1 MFQRSPAS
9 SGRGLVTDRPDAP
22 QSVLNAVK
30 LMYAGA
36 VVSGISVIL
45 QFVTIAVARS
55 TLRKQHPHYT
65 AAHIH
70 QLVVAAVAQVTI
82 IGVISIGLWIV
93 MARTNLAGRG
103 WARIAASVLFAL
115 NTIDLIQSVHVYG
128 VQIGLIPDALMWL
141 IGLGAVMF
149 LWRRES
155 SDFFQPSRPR

>member
-1 MFQRSPAS
+1 MFQRYPA
-9 SGRGLVTDRPDAP
+9 GTGQQQAKDRPPAP
-22 QSVLNAVK
+22 RSLLNAVK

-45 QFVTIAVARS
+45 QFITIAVARS
-55 TLRKQHPHYT
+55 TFRKQHPHYT
-65 AAHIH
+65 AAQVH
-70 QLVVAAVAQVTI
+70 QLVVEAVAQVTLV
-82 IGVISIGLWIV
+82 GVISVGLWIV

-115 NTIDLIQSVHVYG
+115 NTINLIQSVRIYG
-128 VQIGLIPDALMWL
+128 VQIGLIPDALIWL
-141 IGLGAVMF
+141 IGLAAVMF

>member
-1 MFQRSPAS
+1 MSQRYPA
-9 SGRGLVTDRPDAP
+9 GADDRSVKDGAPPP

-45 QFVTIAVARS
+45 QFITIAAERS
-55 TLRKQHPHYT
+55 SFRKQHPHYT

-70 QLVVAAVAQVTI
+70 QLVVGAVAGVTF
-82 IGVISIGLWIV
+82 IGVISIGLWIL

-115 NTIDLIQSVHVYG
+115 DTIFLIESVRMYG
-128 VQIGLIPDALMWL
+128 LQIGLIPDVLIWL

-155 SDFFQPSRPR
+155 SDFFQPR